1 MLIRKREEVK
11 TVDWGNGT
19 SSRLVNKADG
29 LGFAVAHTVVAAG
42 TSSKLQYRRH
52 IEACYCLSGSG
63 AVIEADGTRHDIVPG
78 TLYALDLHD
87 PHELQASDHEDM
99 HLVSIFNPPILGTE
113 SHKLDPFG
121 YSQY

>member
-1 MLIRKREEVK
+1 MLIRKREEVN
-11 TVDWGNGT
+11 TVNWGNGT
-19 SSRLVNKADG
+19 SSRLVNEADG

-63 AVIEADGTRHDIVPG
+63 AVVEADGTRHEIIPG
-78 TLYALDLHD
+78 TLYALDSHD
-87 PHELQASDHEDM
+87 PHELVAAQHEDM
-99 HLVSIFNPPILGTE
+99 HLVSIFNPPIKGTE
-113 SHKLDPFG
+113 KHTLDASG

>member
-1 MLIRKREEVK
+1 MLIRKRDEVN

-19 SSRLVNKADG
+19 SSRLVNESDG

-52 IEACYCLSGSG
+52 LEACYCLSGSG
-63 AVIEADGTRHDIVPG
+63 SVIEADGTRHEIVPG
-78 TLYALDLHD
+78 TLYALNEHD
-87 PHELQASDHEDM
+87 PHELRASEREDM
-99 HLVSIFNPPILGTE
+99 HLVSIFNPPINGTE
-113 SHKLDPFG
+113 SHKLDASG